1 VQCTGEDVRHEST
14 NPQNIEKGMGG
25 VKKSRKVAVIGCGA
39 AGLVAARELVREG
52 HRVSVFEQ
60 RDTVG
65 GQWVYDPEIETDL
78 LGICANRQRVH
89 SSMYASLR
97 TNVPRELMGFLDYSF
112 IPNENEKD
120 EQEQKEG
127 SPKRDTRRYPGHAE
141 VGSYL
146 QAFAE
151 HFGLME
157 YIHFSTVVEYAG
169 VCEIGENNEISWKV
183 RTRRVGGKTPPT
195 TSLEEDFD
203 AVVVCNGHYF
213 EPYVAPIPGRLIC
226 STLLLSKDGWILFSL
241 HPLLI
246 QYEIM
251 QLVQDDQEI
260 QIMP

>member
-1 VQCTGEDVRHEST
+1 MLIPWATYLNSVQCTGEDLRREST
-14 NPQNIEKGMGG
+14 NPQNIEKGTGG

-39 AGLVAARELVREG
+39 AGLVAARELLREG

-65 GQWVYDPEIETDL
+65 GMWVYDPEIETDL

-112 IPNENEKD
+112 IPNENENDK
-120 EQEQKEG
+120 QNRIEG

-141 VGSYL
+141 VASYL
-146 QAFAE
+146 QNFAE

-157 YIHFSTVVEYAG
+157 YIHLSTVVEYAG

-183 RTRRVGGKTPPT
+183 RTRRVGEKTPTTT

-203 AVVVCNGHYF
+203 AVVVCNGHYS
-213 EPYVAPIPGRLIC
+213 EPYVAPIPGGLTC
-226 STLLLSKDGWILFSL
+226 STLLISKDG
-241 HPLLI
+241 
-246 QYEIM
+246 
-251 QLVQDDQEI
+251 
-260 QIMP
+260 